1 MSFHQSF
8 PRYNKTLQLMWDFF
22 MYTVYVLF
30 SRKYDKIYIG
40 YTSNLERRL
49 ISHNELGT
57 KGWTKRFRPWELVY
71 KEEYKSKSEAM
82 QREKELKGYRG
93 KEFIRGLL
101 AGKK

>member
-1 MSFHQSF
+1 
-8 PRYNKTLQLMWDFF
+8 MWDFF

-82 QREKELKGYRG
+82 QCEKELKDYRG

-101 AGKK
+101 SGKNNG